1 MLIHPSQL
9 ERKKNTPEHRKN
21 MPNNTR
27 KGGKKPFFSGFGRLD
42 NLGPDGSNAS
52 NVTKIG

>member
-1 MLIHPSQL
+1 
-9 ERKKNTPEHRKN
+9 